1 MPHDM
6 RKVQTGECVLTSVW
20 KPVSNVL
27 TLDLGQAP
35 APSNSLL
42 RKKAVVNRK
51 QMDGQRINRLVLQ
64 GHTVKMGWL

>member
-1 MPHDM
+1 M
-6 RKVQTGECVLTSVW
+6 REAQTGECVLTSVW
-20 KPVSNVL
+20 KPVSYVL

-35 APSNSLL
+35 APSKSLL